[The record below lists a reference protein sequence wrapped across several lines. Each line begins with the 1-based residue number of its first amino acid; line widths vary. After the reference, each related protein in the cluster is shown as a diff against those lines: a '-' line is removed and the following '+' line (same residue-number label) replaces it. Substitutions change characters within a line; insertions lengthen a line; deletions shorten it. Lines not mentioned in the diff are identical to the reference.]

1 MNRTTKR
8 RQQALAT
15 RDKILDG
22 AELEFFRRGVDRTSL
37 DDIANAA
44 GMTRGAIY
52 GHFANKSV
60 LLSALFERAALPW
73 DPFTVPLRSADSSS
87 IELLRTDLEVLVGD
101 VLQSGT
107 KRRLYGIMFS
117 FEWSEECGVVSRA
130 TLSEANRFAR
140 TRIEAAL
147 SRAVNAQE
155 VCGSIDIV
163 DEASLIHACLTGY
176 FHRSLFDTPVAGT
189 EGRLAARIVE
199 HIFRPLTS
207 ASSL

>member
-8 RQQALAT
+8 QQRALVT

-22 AELEFFRRGVDRTSL
+22 AELEFFRRGVARTSL

-52 GHFANKSV
+52 GHFSDKTI

-73 DPFTVPLRSADSSS
+73 DPFTVPHRSADCSS
-87 IELLRTDLEVLVGD
+87 IELLRADLEALLCD
-101 VLQSGT
+101 VLHAGT
-107 KRRLYGIMFS
+107 KRRLYGITFS
-117 FEWSEECGVVSRA
+117 MEWSERCGVVSRA
-130 TLSEANRFAR
+130 TLSEANEFAR
-140 TRIEAAL
+140 TRIQSAL
-147 SRAVNAQE
+147 SRAVNARE
-155 VCGSIDIV
+155 VCETIDIV

-189 EGRLAARIVE
+189 EGRLAARIIE
-199 HIFRPLTS
+199 HIFRPLTA
-207 ASSL
+207 ASRL